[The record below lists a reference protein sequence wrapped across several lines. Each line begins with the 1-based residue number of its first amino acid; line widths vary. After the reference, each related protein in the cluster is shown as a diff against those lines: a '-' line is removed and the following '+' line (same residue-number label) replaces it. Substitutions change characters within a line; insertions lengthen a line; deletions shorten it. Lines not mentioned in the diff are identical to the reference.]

1 VDRIAFA
8 RNEHGAPT
16 FEVADDSYGAIG
28 SLLNSWDVR
37 ITRNGLQLGDLY
49 SDWSASYPLDVAH
62 DVMIRYWMF
71 LTGGAADEAGTSVAG
86 WEAKAG
92 REHPCRPHL

>member
-1 VDRIAFA
+1 L
-8 RNEHGAPT
+8 E
-16 FEVADDSYGAIG
+16 
-28 SLLNSWDVR
+28 
-37 ITRNGLQLGDLY
+37 DLY